1 MPRTPLL
8 PVSEAQHRIIDAM
21 PLMPAEQ
28 IPVSAGL
35 GRVLAQDLVSR
46 RSQPPAPVSAMDGYA
61 VRASD
66 VANAPARLRII
77 GYAPAGHPYEG
88 IVGPGEAVRIFTGA
102 PMPRGTDAVVIQ
114 EDTDKEE
121 DTVAVRS
128 SASPGRYVRPAGLDF
143 EEGDILL
150 TAGRILTARDIGLVA
165 AMNIPWVKV
174 RRKPRIAILAT
185 GDEIVMPGD
194 PVGHAQIVSSNA
206 LSLGAFVQ
214 AHGGEPID
222 LGIAPDEV
230 DGLKRLA
237 EGARGSDLLVT
248 TGGASVGDHDLVQE
262 VLGDVG
268 LEVDFWRIAMR
279 PGKPLIF
286 GALGQTWLVGLPG
299 NPVSSLVCAIMFLAP
314 AIRKLLG
321 ADQVLPER
329 QTAHLG
335 AELPKNDERE
345 DYLRAT
351 LSSEGQV
358 VTPFA
363 RQDSSMFATMASADA
378 LIVREPH
385 APAARMDDE
394 VEFILLDD
402 SIYSI

>member
-1 MPRTPLL
+1 MSKTPLL
-8 PVSEAQHRIIDAM
+8 PVAEAQRRIVDAM

-35 GRVLAQDLVSR
+35 GRVLAQDLASR
-46 RSQPPAPVSAMDGYA
+46 RSQPPTPVSAMDGYA

-66 VANAPARLRII
+66 VANVPTRLRII

-88 IVGPGEAVRIFTGA
+88 LVGPGQAVRIFTGA
-102 PMPRGTDAVVIQ
+102 PMPRGSDTIVIQ
-114 EDTDKEE
+114 EDTVKEQ
-121 DTVAVRS
+121 DTVSVQS

-143 EEGDILL
+143 KEGEILM

-165 AMNIPWVKV
+165 AMNIPWVRV

-214 AHGGEPID
+214 AHGGEAID

-262 VLGDVG
+262 VLGDIG

-286 GALGQTWLVGLPG
+286 GSLGETWLVGLPG

-321 ADQVLPER
+321 TDNVLPQR
-329 QTAHLG
+329 QTARLG
-335 AELPKNDERE
+335 AELPENDERE

-351 LSSEGQV
+351 LFCEDQI

-378 LIVREPH
+378 LIVRKPH

-394 VEFILLDD
+394 VEIILLDD